1 MADSLQPHGLPNC
14 SMLGFPV
21 LHYLRRALIFVSDR
35 LDFSTNP
42 VCPWA
47 THLIS
52 LSLFSRT
59 RTCTLQKLEL
69 RLQKIYARHLT
80 QSGTEEVQQSPR
92 RFSCILV
99 LLSFQAHSRT
109 VQHFPAPHEVDL
121 GLFMTCTG
129 QQNLKSQWIFTSF
142 THSLPTTMV
151 SIEAS
156 QMKPLSSWVTVWPWW
171 AEIPYRRK

>member
-1 MADSLQPHGLPNC
+1 MADSLQPHGLQHIGLPCPSLSQKSINFSIRQTGFQYQPC
-14 SMLGFPV
+14 VSMGNSP
-21 LHYLRRALIFVSDR
+21 Y
-35 LDFSTNP
+35 
-42 VCPWA
+42 
-47 THLIS
+47 

-69 RLQKIYARHLT
+69 RLRKIHARHLT

-109 VQHFPAPHEVDL
+109 VYFPAPREVDL

-129 QQNLKSQWIFTSF
+129 QRNLKSRWIFTPF